1 MSMSSFARKNDAV
14 LEISRTFLDADADGF
29 SPSSFDL
36 RRREARKVIVADAA
50 ATMTFANM
58 LVISVTGLRINLVK
72 DFFDLFA
79 FPL

>member
-1 MSMSSFARKNDAV
+1 MRVNDTIFWK
-14 LEISRTFLDADADGF
+14 ISRTFLDADADGF

-36 RRREARKVIVADAA
+36 RRREKSLVADAA
-50 ATMTFANM
+50 VTMTFANM
-58 LVISVTGLRINLVK
+58 LVISVTGLRINFVK